1 MEDQNITQHVDEA
14 FAIAI
19 KIGEL
24 VQHRTIGVGVMAL
37 QSSLKAILLC
47 ADPKDRPTML
57 AAIMMFLAADLHED
71 DEDTDHSVH

>member
-1 MEDQNITQHVDEA
+1 MDEA

-24 VQHRTIGVGVMAL
+24 VQQRSIGVGVMAL
-37 QSSLKAILLC
+37 QSSLKAVLLC
-47 ADPKDRPTML
+47 ADPKDRSTMYV
-57 AAIMMFLAADLHED
+57 AIMMFLAADLHED

>member
-1 MEDQNITQHVDEA
+1 MEDQNLSEQIGDA
-14 FAIAI
+14 FDIAI

-24 VQHRTIGVGVMAL
+24 VQHRTIGVGIIAL

-47 ADPKDRPTML
+47 AEPKDRPSML

-71 DEDTDHSVH
+71 DEDTDHSIH

>member
-1 MEDQNITQHVDEA
+1 MEDQNLSQHMDEA
-14 FAIAI
+14 FAVAI

-24 VQHRTIGVGVMAL
+24 VQHRTIGVGVLAL

-47 ADPKDRPTML
+47 ADPKDRPPML

-71 DEDTDHSVH
+71 DEDTDHSIH